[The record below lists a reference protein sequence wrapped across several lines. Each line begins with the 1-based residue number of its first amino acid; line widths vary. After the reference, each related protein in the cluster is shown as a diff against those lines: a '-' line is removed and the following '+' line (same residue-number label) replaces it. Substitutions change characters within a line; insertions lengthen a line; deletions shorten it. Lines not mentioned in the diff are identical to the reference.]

1 MFMSPRIV
9 EFMDGCSAITHED
22 ALRDVLVEMTQA
34 LGFKQYALLHH
45 VDLASPPDHS
55 ITLMGYDDAWME
67 KIVRNRYFQDD
78 PILAAS
84 NRRLTGFG
92 WSDVPNIITLTKRQR
107 RILQEAAAHGLR
119 DGFTVPVHVAGEYRG
134 TCSFGSDQPVEL
146 SHSRIGCA
154 QIVGMYSFEVARR
167 IMARRSAADVDI
179 PELTQRQ
186 LDCLVFVGSGKTN
199 WEIGK
204 ILGVSEETVRKHV
217 LDAMRR
223 YNVGK
228 RTLLIVRAL
237 FDGQLCY
244 RDLLQKH

>member
-1 MFMSPRIV
+1 MFMSPRII
-9 EFMDGCSAITHED
+9 EFMDGCSAITDE
-22 ALRDVLVEMTQA
+22 AGLRDVLGEMTQA
-34 LGFKQYALLHH
+34 LGFRQYALLHH

-55 ITLMGYDDAWME
+55 ITLLSYDDAWIE
-67 KIVRNRYFQDD
+67 RIVRKRYFYDD

-84 NRRLTGFG
+84 NKRLTGFG
-92 WSDVPNIITLTKRQR
+92 WREVPDIIELSKRQR
-107 RILQEAAAHGLR
+107 RILLEAEGFGLR

-134 TCSFGSDQPVEL
+134 TCSFGSDQPIEL
-146 SHSRIGCA
+146 THNRTGCA
-154 QIVGMYSFEVARR
+154 QLVAMYSFEVARR
-167 IMARRSAADVDI
+167 INSKGKAMHGDI

-199 WEIGK
+199 WEIAK
-204 ILGVSEETVRKHV
+204 ILGVSEDTVRKHV

-244 RDLLQKH
+244 RDLLSKH

>member
-1 MFMSPRIV
+1 MFMSPRII
-9 EFMDGCSAITHED
+9 EFMDGCSAITEET
-22 ALRDVLVEMTQA
+22 ALRDVLGEMTLA
-34 LGFKQYALLHH
+34 LGFRQYALLHH
-45 VDLASPPDHS
+45 VDLASPPDQS
-55 ITLMGYDDAWME
+55 ITLMSYDDAWIE
-67 KIVRNRYFQDD
+67 RIVRKRYFHDD

-84 NRRLTGFG
+84 NKRLTGFG
-92 WSDVPNIITLTKRQR
+92 WREVPDIIELSKRQR
-107 RILQEAAAHGLR
+107 RILLEAEDFGLR

-134 TCSFGSDQPVEL
+134 TCSFGSDRPIEL
-146 SHSRIGCA
+146 DHNRTGCA
-154 QIVGMYSFEVARR
+154 QIVAMYSFEVARR
-167 IMARRSAADVDI
+167 LTSKGKAFQGAI

-199 WEIGK
+199 WEISK
-204 ILGVSEETVRKHV
+204 ILGVSEDTVRKHV

-244 RDLLQKH
+244 RDLLTKH